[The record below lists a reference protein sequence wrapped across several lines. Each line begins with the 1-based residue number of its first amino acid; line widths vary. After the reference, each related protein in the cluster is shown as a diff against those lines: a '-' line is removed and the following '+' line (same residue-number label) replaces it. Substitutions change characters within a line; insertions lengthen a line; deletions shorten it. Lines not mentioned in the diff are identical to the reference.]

1 VLQEPITVAMHG
13 EVAATITPD
22 GTGGGALRYDGDYRS
37 NRDAVPLSLSL
48 PMNVQDHS
56 PESTASWISG
66 LLPDNPRVLE
76 RWYANEGVSPPT
88 PLGLL
93 STRVGRDCAGAVQF
107 VPESAETEMLGRSG
121 SLKRLSESD
130 VAQEVRAMSADLSYW
145 LPDAEEPYF
154 SLGGY
159 QAKTALHLL
168 DDGTWARPS
177 GSTPT
182 THILKPSP
190 ATQPEMAVV
199 EHVCLD
205 IARRLGLAAAGSAL
219 LTYGDVKVCVI
230 ERYDRRRGAGGW
242 ERVHQEDACQAMGV
256 HPHLKY
262 EARGGPG
269 VAQMGDL
276 IRRSSARPNEDIE
289 SFRAALLYNWLIVNR
304 DAHARNY
311 SFLIEPSG
319 VRLAP
324 IYDPGSV
331 LPTAQKRV
339 GSYEFAMRFGRDF
352 TVYRSHAKDSL
363 STLSAYLHVEH
374 TDTLSKAEE
383 LAATIVDCAE
393 QSVAALGSEHQTPQ
407 IERMVQRLNNRSVEC
422 RKTVRAARS
431 IGPADNSNR
440 RNVTS
445 QPEHPLA
452 APDSQSELSD
462 DTLSATQTGRIRE
475 VRCMHRSTRTGKRC
489 VMGAG
494 HTSAHRYKR

>member
-1 VLQEPITVAMHG
+1 MFMHG
-13 EVAATITPD
+13 EVAARIAPD
-22 GTGGGALRYDGDYRS
+22 GKGGGSLRYDGTYRS

-56 PESTASWISG
+56 PEATASWIGG

-93 STRVGRDCAGAVQF
+93 RTRVGRDCAGAARF
-107 VPESAETEMLGRSG
+107 VPEGDESEVLGRGG
-121 SLKRLSESD
+121 SLKGLSDSD
-130 VAQEVRAMSADLSYW
+130 VAKEMRSMAADLSYW
-145 LPDAEEPYF
+145 LPDAEEAYF

-177 GSTPT
+177 GNTPT

-190 ATQPEMAVV
+190 TTQPEMAAV

-205 IARRLGLAAAGSAL
+205 IARRLGLDAADSTL
-219 LTYGDVKVCVI
+219 ETYGGVKVCVI
-230 ERYDRRRGAGGW
+230 SRYDRRRGGDGW
-242 ERVHQEDACQAMGV
+242 ERVHQEDACQAMGL

-262 EARGGPG
+262 EAQGGPG
-269 VAQMGDL
+269 IAQMGDL
-276 IRRSSARPNEDIE
+276 IRRSSARPREDIK
-289 SFRAALLYNWLIVNR
+289 SFRDTLLYYWLIVNR

-331 LPTAQKRV
+331 LPGARKRI
-339 GSYEFAMRFGRDF
+339 GSYELAMRFGRDF

-363 STLSAYLHVEH
+363 STLSAYLRAEH
-374 TDTLSKAEE
+374 GDTLSRAEE

-393 QSVAALGSEHQTPQ
+393 KSIAALPAAHQTPPL
-407 IERMVQRLNNRSVEC
+407 EKMLLGLNKRSGEC
-422 RKTVRAARS
+422 QKTVRAARS
-431 IGPADNSNR
+431 IISAANRNR
-440 RNVTS
+440 RNKTG
-445 QPEHPLA
+445 QAEHPPTA
-452 APDSQSELSD
+452 SGSQVAPGDDAQSP
-462 DTLSATQTGRIRE
+462 TQSGRLE
-475 VRCMHRSTRTGKRC
+475 KAQCGHKSTRTGKRC
-489 VMGAG
+489 IMGAG
-494 HTSAHRYKR
+494 HTSPHRYKR